1 MSVRRRFFTSSTVTV
16 DALAHDIWALWVDVN
31 GWSAWDRGVESALL
45 HSNFKQGNRF
55 TLVPKGA
62 EAVEVT
68 IKTVTQGDEFSDEA
82 NLPFGTIRT
91 FHRMEPFGELVKVT
105 HEVEAEVD
113 LDHAPAFSQQLWAD
127 MQRNVSESLNDMID
141 IVSAA

>member
-1 MSVRRRFFTSSTVTV
+1 MTNSRTFFASSTVTV

-31 GWSAWDRGVESALL
+31 GWSAWDGGLERSVL
-45 HSNFKQGNRF
+45 HSNFKQGNSF
-55 TLVPKGA
+55 TVVPKGA
-62 EAVEVT
+62 EPVDVT

-91 FHRMEPFGELVKVT
+91 FHRMEPFGDLVKVT
-105 HEVEAEVD
+105 HEVEAEID
-113 LDHAPAFSQQLWAD
+113 LDHAPAFAQQVWAD
-127 MQRNVSESLNDMID
+127 MQRNVSEALNDMID